1 MARSFGSI
9 RARVAFGGTLGAAA
23 ALLVLVH
30 LGGGAV
36 PLLASDRSVPG
47 QKPASAEASRS
58 AAPASGAPASAEASL
73 TAGDVGAFLEGV
85 VPAELAREDI
95 AGAVVVVVKDG
106 RLLFGRGYGFADVEK
121 RTPVTVDDTLFRPGS
136 TSKLFTWT
144 AVMQQVEQGK
154 LDLDRDVNA
163 YLDFK
168 VPEAFG
174 KPITLRDIMTHT
186 PGYEDYVKELFV
198 TDPKKIQPLGAH
210 LASHQPR
217 RIFPPGTTPAYSN
230 YATALAGYIVERVS
244 GKPFAEYVEEFILGP
259 LGMKHATFRQPL
271 PKDLEPLMSKGY
283 KLGSGKQQPVEC
295 VIPTPAGALS
305 ASGGAMA
312 RFMLAHLQDGRLDGA
327 QILKPETVRLMHA
340 RQRGLS
346 PGMNAMCLGFYEE
359 SRNGHRVIS
368 HGGDTQWFHSDLHLV
383 PDAGL
388 GFFVSYNSAGKG
400 EVSARSMLWE
410 AFLDRYFPYSPPAAA
425 PATVSDADLKAVTGS
440 YLSSRRSETTF
451 LRLLYLLSEMQVSA
465 GPNRTIVIDA
475 FKDFNGQP
483 MRFESVGPM
492 AFREVHGQNRIEFR
506 KDDSG
511 RLEVVTPYPFFAF
524 TRSTGLRNRGILL
537 PAAIVSVVLLL
548 LTLLLWPIGALVRR
562 HYGRRLELPGGERR
576 LRLWT
581 RLVCALDLVLLAGY
595 AGIVIGGLS
604 KIDLFSAP
612 LDPWLRVMQAVAA
625 LALVGVVVALANA
638 IRAWASRARGVW
650 SKIGETLVF
659 AACVGVGWLV
669 LSGGLLHVGATY

>member
-1 MARSFGSI
+1 MARSFGSM
-9 RARVAFGGTLGAAA
+9 RARASLAARIAAA
-23 ALLVLVH
+23 ALLVLGA
-30 LGGGAV
+30 LGGGAA
-36 PLLASDRSVPG
+36 PLLASDRSGPG
-47 QKPASAEASRS
+47 QKPSSTEASRT
-58 AAPASGAPASAEASL
+58 AAQASPPAPAEASL
-73 TAGDVGAFLEGV
+73 TAADVGAFLDGV

-106 RLLFGRGYGFADVEK
+106 RILFGRGYGFADVEK

-210 LASHQPR
+210 LASHQPK

-244 GKPFAEYVEEFILGP
+244 GKSFAEYVEEFIFGP

-283 KLGSGKQQPVEC
+283 KLGSGKPQPFEC

-312 RFMLAHLQDGRLDGA
+312 RFMMAHLQDGRLDAA
-327 QILKPETVRLMHA
+327 QILKPETARLMHA

-346 PGMNAMCLGFYEE
+346 PDMNAMCLGFYEE

-368 HGGDTQWFHSDLHLV
+368 HGGDTQWFHSDLHLG

-410 AFLDRYFPYSPPAAA
+410 SFLDRYFPYSPPAAA
-425 PATVSDADLKAVTGS
+425 SAAASDADIKAVAGS

-475 FKDFNGQP
+475 FKGFNGQP
-483 MRFESVGPM
+483 MRFEPVGPM
-492 AFREVHGQNRIEFR
+492 AFREAHGQTRIEFR
-506 KDDSG
+506 KDDAG

-524 TRSTGLRNRGILL
+524 TRATGLRSRGLLL

-581 RLVCALDLVLLAGY
+581 RLVCALDVVLLGGY

-604 KIDLFSAP
+604 KIDLFSGP

-625 LALVGVVVALANA
+625 LALVGVIVALANA
-638 IRAWASRARGVW
+638 FRAWASRARGVW
-650 SKIGETLVF
+650 SKIGETLVL

-669 LSGGLLHVGATY
+669 LTGGLLHVGGTY